1 MENLPGWTARL
12 WRSVFSKVG
21 RSQSWW
27 FTVVIPSFGRWRP
40 EDRKFK
46 AILNS
51 IASLRPAWATRDSV
65 SRKIRGIQI

>member
-1 MENLPGWTARL
+1 MENLPGWTAGL

-51 IASLRPAWATRDSV
+51 IA
-65 SRKIRGIQI
+65 